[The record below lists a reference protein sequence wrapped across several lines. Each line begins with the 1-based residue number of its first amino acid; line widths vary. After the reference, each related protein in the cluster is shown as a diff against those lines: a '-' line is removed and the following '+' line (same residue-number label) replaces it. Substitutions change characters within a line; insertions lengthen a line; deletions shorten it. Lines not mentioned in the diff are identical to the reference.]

1 MIFVKVILRYSSK
14 LCIFENVAFKRNCL
28 AKIGCN
34 HYSIVETN
42 LVSILGTL
50 LLTAITTKPRFVGF
64 LPMLTIVKC
73 SSDFLSV
80 QPDGSARGN

>member
-1 MIFVKVILRYSSK
+1 MLRLKGIVWPK
-14 LCIFENVAFKRNCL
+14 LVAT
-28 AKIGCN
+28 II
-34 HYSIVETN
+34 IVETN

-50 LLTAITTKPRFVGF
+50 LLTAITTKPRFVRF

-73 SSDFLSV
+73 SSQFLSV